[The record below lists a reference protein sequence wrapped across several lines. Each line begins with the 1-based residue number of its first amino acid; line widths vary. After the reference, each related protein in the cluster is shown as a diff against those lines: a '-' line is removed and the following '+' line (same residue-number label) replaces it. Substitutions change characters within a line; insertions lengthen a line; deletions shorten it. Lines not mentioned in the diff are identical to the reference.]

1 MYIKQ
6 QKKIIISMNCM
17 DLNQITKLESNLMNH
32 WFRKEKLLKKS
43 TQQCSYFILIEE
55 SNSKK
60 KQQKK
65 KYLFKTKED
74 IQNQTSKLIMK
85 IL

>member
-1 MYIKQ
+1 
-6 QKKIIISMNCM
+6 M

-65 KYLFKTKED
+65 NTFSKQRKTFKTRH
-74 IQNQTSKLIMK
+74 QN
-85 IL
+85 